1 MKIVTKRLKMQHGER
16 FILCDHCNTSFV
28 ANYDEAFDKLQDTT
42 STMKPLMTIHSS
54 ALAAEH
60 ISMCSG

>member
-1 MKIVTKRLKMQHGER
+1 MKIVTKRLKLQHGER

-42 STMKPLMTIHSS
+42 FDNET
-54 ALAAEH
+54 A
-60 ISMCSG
+60 